1 MYSPLYVHHK
11 KLIQLCIW
19 GFQKVDFI
27 HWILIVSRDLKE
39 INPEYSLEGPML
51 KLKLQYFG
59 HPMWN
64 RGKPDVKSRLI
75 GKDPDAGKNWRQ
87 EEERMR
93 WLDSIIDSMDIS
105 LSKLWEIMKDRE
117 LWCAA
122 VHGVTKS
129 WTQMSDWT
137 TTITTGTR
145 INRSMEQ
152 NRVQIDS
159 QICKHLIY
167 KVTAEKSF

>member
-1 MYSPLYVHHK
+1 MHTRVSK
-11 KLIQLCIW
+11 S
-19 GFQKVDFI
+19 DFI

-39 INPEYSLEGPML
+39 INPEYSLEGLML
-51 KLKLQYFG
+51 KLKLQHFG
-59 HPMWN
+59 HPMRN

-93 WLDSIIDSMDIS
+93 WLDSITDSMDMS
-105 LSKLWEIMKDRE
+105 LSKFWEIVKDRE

-137 TTITTGTR
+137 TRKESSAVGTIKLLWQPLPVSFSASPMSF
-145 INRSMEQ
+145 SM
-152 NRVQIDS
+152 DS
-159 QICKHLIY
+159 WASEERKCSCTHAWCI
-167 KVTAEKSF
+167 